1 MLAKRKGLT
10 LGTIVIPPKT
20 IEYKISDDI
29 KYSLNEMG
37 EEHREHIYSSISS
50 SRVRL
55 NNLVYSDIFTLLER
69 PIIYVYSIE
78 IDGVK
83 TSIDTAFYKSTG
95 NSRCTGL
102 ENTWLPTIDIDIIS
116 RSIIKLEEYYVFK
129 YVINPNKIS
138 EITNPD
144 NRDEI
149 DSLLTYKRFIN
160 KYNAITSYYLWD
172 SHIDVVEPIVTL
184 SDIKH
189 DKTFVPYI
197 QKEVKVY
204 NK

>member
-10 LGTIVIPPKT
+10 LGPLLIPPKT
-20 IEYKISDDI
+20 IEYKISEDI

-37 EEHREHIYSSISS
+37 EEHREHIYSSIAS
-50 SRVRL
+50 SRVKL
-55 NNLVYSDIFTLLER
+55 SNLVYSDIFTLLER
-69 PIIYVYSIE
+69 PIIFVYSIE

-83 TSIDTAFYKSTG
+83 TPIDTSFYKSTG
-95 NSRCTGL
+95 NSRGTGL
-102 ENTWLPTIDIDIIS
+102 ENTWLPTIGIDIIS

-129 YVINPNKIS
+129 YVINPDKIS
-138 EITNPD
+138 EIKNPD
-144 NRDEI
+144 NKEEI

-160 KYNAITSYYLWD
+160 KYNALTSYYLWD
-172 SHIDVVEPIVTL
+172 SHIDIVEPILTL

-189 DKTFVPYI
+189 DKTYVPYI
-197 QKEVKVY
+197 QAEVKVF

>member
-10 LGTIVIPPKT
+10 LAPIVIPPKT
-20 IEYKISDDI
+20 IGTKISEDI

-37 EEHREHIYSSISS
+37 EEHREHIYSSIAPSI
-50 SRVRL
+50 VRL
-55 NNLVYSDIFTLLER
+55 SNLVYSDIFTLLER

-95 NSRCTGL
+95 NSRGTGL
-102 ENTWLPTIDIDIIS
+102 ENTWLPTIGIDIIS

-129 YVINPNKIS
+129 YVINPDKIS
-138 EITNPD
+138 EIENPD
-144 NRDEI
+144 NREEI
-149 DSLLTYKRFIN
+149 DNLITYKRFIN
-160 KYNAITSYYLWD
+160 KHNAIASYYLWD
-172 SHIDVVEPIVTL
+172 SHIDVVEPILTL

-189 DKTFVPYI
+189 YKTFAPYI
-197 QKEVKVY
+197 QEEVKVY